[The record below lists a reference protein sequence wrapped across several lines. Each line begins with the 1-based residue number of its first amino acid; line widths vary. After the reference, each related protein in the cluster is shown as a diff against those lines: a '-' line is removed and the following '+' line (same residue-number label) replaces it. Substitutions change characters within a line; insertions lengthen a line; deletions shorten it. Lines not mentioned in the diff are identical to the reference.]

1 MSKRFQSFEGF
12 KIEVTTEQL
21 AGGVVKGQWKV
32 IPETDVAKSQLA
44 PANRF
49 SMDADQF
56 PGLSGSEAAER
67 AWQALGFAIVEQVRL
82 RTIPAIR

>member
-67 AWQALGFAIVEQVRL
+67 CFDAAKKF
-82 RTIPAIR
+82 IRGVIERASASGN

>member
-44 PANRF
+44 PADRF
-49 SMDADQF
+49 SMDADEF

-67 AWQALGFAIVEQVRL
+67 CFDAAKKF
-82 RTIPAIR
+82 IRGVIDRASASGS